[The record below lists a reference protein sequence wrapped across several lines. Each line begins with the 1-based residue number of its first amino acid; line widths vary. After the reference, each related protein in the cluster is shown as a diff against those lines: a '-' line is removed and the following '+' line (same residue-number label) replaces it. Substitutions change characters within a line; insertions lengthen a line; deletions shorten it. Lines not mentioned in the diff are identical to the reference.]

1 MSFNCDVFDIDVKA
15 DLVYFD
21 PPYLTSKSDND
32 YTRRYHFVEGL
43 VKNWEGLVIDQ
54 STKTKKFKKYKSPFD
69 SKNTVNEALDR
80 LFNKFKDSILVVSYS
95 SNSIPSKEEM
105 IELLSKYKKDVE
117 LREIDYQYSFGNQ
130 NHKIGSN
137 ANSVKEYLFI
147 AK

>member
-1 MSFNCDVFDIDVKA
+1 MI
-15 DLVYFD
+15 
-21 PPYLTSKSDND
+21 
-32 YTRRYHFVEGL
+32 
-43 VKNWEGLVIDQ
+43 Q
-54 STKTKKFKKYKSPFD
+54 
-69 SKNTVNEALDR
+69 KNTVNEALDR

-117 LREIDYQYSFGNQ
+117 LKRLIINIHFGNQ
-130 NHKIGSN
+130 NHKIGNN